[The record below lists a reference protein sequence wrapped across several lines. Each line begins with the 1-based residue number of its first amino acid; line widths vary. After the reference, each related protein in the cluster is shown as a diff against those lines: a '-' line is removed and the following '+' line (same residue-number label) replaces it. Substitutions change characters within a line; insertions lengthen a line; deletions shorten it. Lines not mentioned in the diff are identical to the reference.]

1 MNESFSWFND
11 LILFI
16 FNFQR
21 LFRYDLIEN
30 ISFNN
35 MNLVTHLVGL
45 VGFNNEPND
54 DGADEENKDREGQ
67 TANNYH

>member
-1 MNESFSWFND
+1 
-11 LILFI
+11 
-16 FNFQR
+16 
-21 LFRYDLIEN
+21 
-30 ISFNN
+30 